1 MAKKD
6 KTTPF
11 EFLQTRAFSLFRK
24 WMDHGDLT
32 ESETHELVEIQ
43 KVMPAE
49 SFKSELRLIRWL
61 VSILGG
67 LGISLL
73 TIILV
78 HLLSNT

>member
-1 MAKKD
+1 MAKRD
-6 KTTPF
+6 KTAPF
-11 EFLQTRAFSLFRK
+11 EFLQTRAFALFRK
-24 WMDHGDLT
+24 WMKDGSLT

-43 KVMPAE
+43 KEMPAE

-67 LGISLL
+67 LGLSLL

-78 HLLSNT
+78 HLLTTT